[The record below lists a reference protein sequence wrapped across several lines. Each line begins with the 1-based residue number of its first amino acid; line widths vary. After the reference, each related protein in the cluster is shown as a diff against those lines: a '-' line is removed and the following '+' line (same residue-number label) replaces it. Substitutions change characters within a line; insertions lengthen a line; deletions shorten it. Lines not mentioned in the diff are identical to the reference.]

1 MPWNEE
7 GWKLEGFDGVLDD
20 RGRFS
25 EGCQIEEQ
33 ATLTVL
39 GVIRI
44 SRTESIWVEIDIN
57 EERHAQIDMEY
68 DQLDIKMS

>member
-1 MPWNEE
+1 M
-7 GWKLEGFDGVLDD
+7 LDD

-25 EGCQIEEQ
+25 EESQIEEQ

-39 GVIRI
+39 GVIII